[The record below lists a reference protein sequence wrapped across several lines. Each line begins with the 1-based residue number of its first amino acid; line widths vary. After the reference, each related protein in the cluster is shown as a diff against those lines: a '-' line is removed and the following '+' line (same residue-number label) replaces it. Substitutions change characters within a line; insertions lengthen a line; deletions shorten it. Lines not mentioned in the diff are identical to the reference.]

1 MSVSLPS
8 ALGSFALKS
17 SSLTAK
23 LPEPKTPEEKFLEYA
38 KMTPAER
45 MHAAML
51 AQLGITEDQFKAMD
65 SAAKQKIEE
74 KIREMVR
81 QQAENGG
88 DKRAGLVTDKT
99 V

>member
-1 MSVSLPS
+1 
-8 ALGSFALKS
+8 
-17 SSLTAK
+17 
-23 LPEPKTPEEKFLEYA
+23 
-38 KMTPAER
+38 

-65 SAAKQKIEE
+65 SAAQQKIEE
-74 KIREMVR
+74 KIQEMVR

-88 DKRAGLVTDKT
+88 DKRSGLVTDKL

>member
-17 SSLTAK
+17 SSLAAK
-23 LPEPKTPEEKFLEYA
+23 PPEIKTPEEKFLEYA

-51 AQLGITEDQFKAMD
+51 AQLGITEDEFKAMD
-65 SAAKQKIEE
+65 SAAQQEVRD
-74 KIREMVR
+74 KIRDMIR

-88 DKRAGLVTDKT
+88 DKRAGLVTDKSA
-99 V
+99 